1 MRAAIRA
8 VLTLVFVLGAAT
20 AAAQSLV
27 LRPAAVPLKGHVGQ
41 SVTQLI
47 TLHNEGDQP
56 LEFDVV
62 AQDVVVLDG
71 KRVFFEAGKL
81 AGSIAATAVIQPRRV
96 RVDARSSS
104 SATVIFTV
112 PEGMQHRAAVALF
125 KGTTPVQAG
134 QRKAFLSLGTL
145 FTFAVTD
152 NVSVKGELRATP
164 PAPNANASL
173 AGFLANDG
181 TEPVVATGVAVLVDD
196 AGRMVGKSAFEPK
209 RLLPGE
215 SATLRAEYPGDLEPG
230 NYRAIGTFDIAGR
243 PLTLTSPLIVP

>member
-1 MRAAIRA
+1 MRAAIRT
-8 VLTLVFVLGAAT
+8 VLAFVFALGAAA

-27 LRPAAVPLKGHVGQ
+27 LRPAAVPLKGQVGQ
-41 SVTQLI
+41 SATQVL
-47 TLHNEGDQP
+47 TLHNDGDQP

-62 AQDVVVLDG
+62 AQDVIVRDG
-71 KRVFFEAGKL
+71 KRLFVEAGKL

-96 RVDARSSS
+96 RVEPRSSS

-112 PEGMQHRAAVALF
+112 PEGMQHRAAVAMF

-145 FTFAVTD
+145 FTFAVSD

-164 PAPNANASL
+164 PAANANASL
-173 AGFLANDG
+173 AGMLANDG
-181 TEPVVATGVAVLVDD
+181 TEPVVATGVAVLVDA
-196 AGRMVGKSAFEPK
+196 AGRMVGKSAFESK

-215 SATLRAEYPGDLEPG
+215 SATLHAEYPGDLEPG
-230 NYRAIGTFDIAGR
+230 SYRAIGTFDIAGR
-243 PLTLTSPLIVP
+243 PFTLTSPLLVP